1 MTRTRKAFAALLVG
15 LVLALVSSA
24 PAAAHTGKLKLT
36 VAGDGA
42 GGVTVQAVHADGHR
56 LEKPVLLTL
65 TGTGPDG
72 QRIGPVQLEPAPEG
86 QGFYSSGPLL
96 SPGTWKVTVS
106 APPPNKST
114 ASAQVQARPA
124 QSPAPAAAPVAATA
138 PAADA
143 GATAGAGGAWWWPV
157 GLAVLVLAA
166 LAVAV
171 PMLLTRRRSDA
182 G

>member
-1 MTRTRKAFAALLVG
+1 MTRTWKALAALLAG
-15 LVLALVSSA
+15 LALILLTAA

-42 GGVTVQAVHADGHR
+42 DGVTVQALYADGHR
-56 LEKPVLLTL
+56 PEKSVLLTL

-72 QRIGPVQLEPAPEG
+72 QRIGPVQLAPAPEG

-96 SPGTWKVTVS
+96 SPGRWRVTVA
-106 APPPNKST
+106 APAPNKSQ
-114 ASAQVQARPA
+114 ASAEVQARPA
-124 QSPAPAAAPVAATA
+124 QSPAPAAPAAATA

-143 GATAGAGGAWWWPV
+143 RATAGAGSARWWPMA
-157 GLAVLVLAA
+157 LSVLVLAA
-166 LAVAV
+166 LAVAL
-171 PMLLTRRRSDA
+171 PMLLTRRRSD

>member
-1 MTRTRKAFAALLVG
+1 MPNLRKVFVALFIGV
-15 LVLALVSSA
+15 ALTLLSA
-24 PAAAHTGKLKLT
+24 TPAAAHGKLKLT

-42 GGVTVQAVHADGHR
+42 GGVTVQAVHTDGHR

-72 QRIGPVQLEPAPEG
+72 QRVGPVQLAPAPEG

-96 SPGTWKVTVS
+96 SPGRWRVTVAAPAPDESEVS
-106 APPPNKST
+106 AE
-114 ASAQVQARPA
+114 VQARPA
-124 QSPAPAAAPVAATA
+124 QSPAPAVPAAATA

-143 GATAGAGGAWWWPV
+143 SATAGAGGAWWWPV
-157 GLAVLVLAA
+157 GLAVLVIAA

-171 PMLLTRRRSDA
+171 PMLLTRRRSDE
-182 G
+182 

>member
-1 MTRTRKAFAALLVG
+1 MPNLRKVFVALLIGV
-15 LVLALVSSA
+15 ALPLLSA
-24 PAAAHTGKLKLT
+24 TPAAAHGKLKLT

-42 GGVTVQAVHADGHR
+42 GGVTVQAVHTDGHR

-72 QRIGPVQLEPAPEG
+72 QRVGPVQLAPAPEG

-96 SPGTWKVTVS
+96 SPGRWRVTVAAPAPHESEVS
-106 APPPNKST
+106 AE
-114 ASAQVQARPA
+114 VQARPA
-124 QSPAPAAAPVAATA
+124 QSPAPAVPAAATA

-143 GATAGAGGAWWWPV
+143 PAAAGAGGAWWWPV
-157 GLAVLVLAA
+157 GLAVLVIAA

-171 PMLLTRRRSDA
+171 PMLLTRRRPDE
-182 G
+182 